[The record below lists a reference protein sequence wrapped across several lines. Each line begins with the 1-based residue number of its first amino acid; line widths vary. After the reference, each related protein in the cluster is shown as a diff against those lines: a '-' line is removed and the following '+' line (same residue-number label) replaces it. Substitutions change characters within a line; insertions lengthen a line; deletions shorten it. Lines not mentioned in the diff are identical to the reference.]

1 MSDFSSKPFDTRKL
15 FSGGG
20 GLFIQFQ
27 DVVTPI
33 YLFAIIKLLLT
44 DASLGL
50 PISIIKDMSILSLAE
65 WYIKRSNIN
74 PIQELDYKH
83 QLSSQ
88 DANTLLY
95 KILEDRSIYDHSPV
109 FNVGLMFDV
118 YKHKKMNIPIY
129 IYSEYNDPHI
139 EYFGRKHFPDISF
152 KYIYDDLSSAIKK
165 CNDNFTYIFS
175 NIEFF
180 KQACELLKGS
190 YANIL
195 LAQEYKYNYIDNCVT
210 TKYPLEELMF
220 NNPFILTGITRVINV
235 KTLAN
240 SLQILKLKGR

>member
-1 MSDFSSKPFDTRKL
+1 MSDFIPKPFDTRKM
-15 FSGGG
+15 FSGGA

-33 YLFAIIKLLLT
+33 YLFAIIKLIIT
-44 DASLGL
+44 DTSLGL
-50 PISIIKDMSILSLAE
+50 PLNIINNMSILSLAE

-74 PIQELDYKH
+74 PIQELDYEH

-88 DANTLLY
+88 EANLLLY

-109 FNVGLMFDV
+109 FNVGLMLDV
-118 YKHKKMNIPIY
+118 YKYKKMNIPIY
-129 IYSEYNDPHI
+129 IYSEYQDPYI
-139 EYFGRKHFPDISF
+139 EYYCRNHFPDISI
-152 KYIYDDLSSAIKK
+152 KYLYTDIQSAIKQ

-180 KQACELLKGS
+180 KQACELLKGT

-195 LAQEYKYNYIDNCVT
+195 LSQEYKYNYIDNCIT

-220 NNPFILTGITRVINV
+220 NNPFILTGTTPVINV